1 MIVEATRN
9 CFPMQIS
16 LIISRIE
23 NKSMKDVLYLIKTG
37 SSDLRTICPCSSFF
51 SVELV
56 NRQSVITSLIA
67 FVVFGGL
74 SKLAL
79 NGNQMHFYV
88 DEELLSAQKV
98 SPQFFLPFNV
108 SDGRDI

>member
-1 MIVEATRN
+1 
-9 CFPMQIS
+9 
-16 LIISRIE
+16 
-23 NKSMKDVLYLIKTG
+23 MKDVLYLIKTG